1 MGLEEIE
8 QQVYQST
15 YTNYNLKPGELAIIR
30 RKMAYLLRILNNMAP
45 FPTKFVV
52 MIVMRGFERSC

>member
-8 QQVYQST
+8 QQVGT
-15 YTNYNLKPGELAIIR
+15 YANYNLKSVVLAIIR
-30 RKMAYLLRILNNMAP
+30 GKMAYLLRILNNMTD